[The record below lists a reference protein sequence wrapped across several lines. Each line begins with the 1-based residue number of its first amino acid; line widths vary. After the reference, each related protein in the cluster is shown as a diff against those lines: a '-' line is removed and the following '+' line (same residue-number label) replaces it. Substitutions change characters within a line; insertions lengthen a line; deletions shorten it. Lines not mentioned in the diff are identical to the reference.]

1 MGREARYPFIGTERV
16 MMIQKII
23 SGGQTGAGRG
33 ALDVAIK
40 FTIPHGGWIPKGR
53 KTEDGPLPDRYHLQE
68 MPTATYG
75 KRTEQN
81 VIDSDGTLIISHG
94 RLTGGSALTRDLAKD
109 HGRPWL
115 HIDLN
120 TQNRFQAAMTISSWI
135 TRHKIETLNVA
146 GPRASRDPEI
156 YQATVNVLTTT
167 LYLNIVETTAPRATY
182 TPPSLED
189 LMGVV
194 TLPKTVEEAVG
205 RVISELSL
213 RDKAHIAKLIE
224 QDLPN
229 LQSSLGHY
237 IRTAFGLWSG
247 NSTLMESCCSI
258 LGVSELNEDD
268 VSAVIIREVWEQ
280 LRETHRMRVVK

>member
-1 MGREARYPFIGTERV
+1 MV
-16 MMIQKII
+16 IQKII
-23 SGGQTGAGRG
+23 SGGQTGADRA

-40 FTIPHGGWIPKGR
+40 FGIPHGGWIPKGR
-53 KTEDGPLPDRYHLQE
+53 KTEDGPLPDTYHLRE

-81 VIDSDGTLIISHG
+81 VIDSDGTLIMSHG
-94 RLTGGSALTRDLAKD
+94 RLTGGPALTRDLAKQ

-120 TQNRFQAAMTISSWI
+120 TQNRFEAAVAINSWI
-135 TRHKIETLNVA
+135 ARHKTETLNVA

-167 LYLNIVETTAPRATY
+167 LYLNLIETPTRRATY
-182 TPPSLED
+182 TPPSLET
-189 LMGVV
+189 LMGVA
-194 TLPKTVEEAVG
+194 TLPKTVEEAVE

-213 RDKAHIAKLIE
+213 RDKAHIAKMRE
-224 QDLPN
+224 KDLDS
-229 LQSSLGHY
+229 LQPSLGHY
-237 IRTAFGLWSG
+237 VRNAFGLWSG
-247 NSTLMESCCSI
+247 NSALMESCRFV
-258 LGVSELNEDD
+258 LGVSKLNEDD
-268 VSAVIIREVWEQ
+268 ASAVIIKLVWKQ